1 MFLEKFI
8 MQLQVLLVH
17 HYFSSK
23 EKLIVV
29 LIQYQSLASS
39 PCAISVTIQI
49 G

>member
-1 MFLEKFI
+1 

-29 LIQYQSLASS
+29 LIQYQSQQVL
-39 PCAISVTIQI
+39 PVYFVTIQI